1 MKILIELIT
10 SFIIIGFAACGG
22 GLVTIPLIQ
31 HEMVSIRHWITFNEL
46 ARLLAIAQMTP
57 GPIAINA
64 ATFVG
69 FQIAGITGAIMA
81 TLAVIF
87 PALIILFSLTP
98 IFNKVK
104 HNEKVKRIS
113 RGIQLGVLS
122 LILFAIWSFGSRVIK
137 GWLDLLIAI
146 ASFLILI
153 IFKNKIHPVLVIILC
168 GIIGLI
174 IY

>member
-1 MKILIELIT
+1 LKILIELIT
-10 SFIIIGFAACGG
+10 SFIIIGLAACGG

-31 HEMVSIRHWITFNEL
+31 HEIVSIRHWITFNEV

-69 FQIAGITGAIMA
+69 FQIAGITGSIMA

-87 PALIILFSLTP
+87 PALIILFSLAP
-98 IFNKVK
+98 ILNQVK
-104 HNEKVKRIS
+104 HNEKAKRIS

-122 LILFAIWSFGSRVIK
+122 LILFAIWSFGSGVIK
-137 GWLDLLIAI
+137 NWLDLLITI
-146 ASFLILI
+146 ASFLMLI
-153 IFKNKIHPVLVIILC
+153 IFKNKVHPVLIIIAC
-168 GIIGLI
+168 GFLGMI

>member
-1 MKILIELIT
+1 MKIIIELII
-10 SFIIIGFAACGG
+10 SFMIIGFGACGG

-31 HEMVSIRHWITFNEL
+31 HEMVSIRHWITFDEV

-64 ATFVG
+64 ATFIG
-69 FQIAGITGAIMA
+69 YQIAGINGSIMA

-87 PALIILFSLTP
+87 PSLIILLSLTP
-98 IFNKVK
+98 LLKNIKN
-104 HNEKVKRIS
+104 NEKIKRIS
-113 RGIQLGVLS
+113 QGIQLGVLS
-122 LILFAIWSFGSRVIK
+122 LILFAIWSFGSVVIK
-137 GWLDLLIAI
+137 SWLDLLLAI
-146 ASFLILI
+146 AAFLMLI
-153 IFKNKIHPVLVIILC
+153 IFENKVHPVLVIVLC

>member
-1 MKILIELIT
+1 M
-10 SFIIIGFAACGG
+10 IIGFGACGG

-31 HEMVSIRHWITFNEL
+31 HEMVSIRHWITFDEV

-64 ATFVG
+64 ATFIG
-69 FQIAGITGAIMA
+69 YQIAGINGSIMA

-87 PALIILFSLTP
+87 PSLIILLSLTP
-98 IFNKVK
+98 LLKNIKN
-104 HNEKVKRIS
+104 NEKIKRIS
-113 RGIQLGVLS
+113 QGIQLGVLS
-122 LILFAIWSFGSRVIK
+122 LILFAIWSFGSVVIK
-137 GWLDLLIAI
+137 SWLDLLLAI
-146 ASFLILI
+146 AAFLMLI
-153 IFKNKIHPVLVIILC
+153 IFENKVHPVLVIVLC